1 MNKTVSGAIIILLL
15 LAAATWFLFP
25 PPLSEAEQIVRLLK
39 DTQAAANSG
48 NTRRVL
54 YSQSEQ
60 YSGAGGTKRQVR
72 LLLIQAAREGD
83 ISLTLNTPTVTVT
96 GDSATVE
103 LFAQA
108 ALRQGPG
115 SETRINSDVTLALR
129 KEDGKRLLVLP
140 ARVWR
145 IVSADVRT
153 GTEGFF

>member
-15 LAAATWFLFP
+15 LAAAGWFVFR
-25 PPLSEAEQIVRLLK
+25 PPLSETEQIVRLLK

-48 NTRRVL
+48 NIGRVL
-54 YSQSEQ
+54 SSLSEQ
-60 YSGAGGTKRQVR
+60 YSGTGGTKRQVR
-72 LLLIQAAREGD
+72 LLLIEAAREGD
-83 ISLTLNTPTVTVT
+83 ISLTLDTPTITVT
-96 GDSATVE
+96 GQTARVD

-108 ALRQGPG
+108 ALRQRPG

-153 GTEGFF
+153 GTEGSF

>member
-15 LAAATWFLFP
+15 LAAAASFVFR
-25 PPLSEAEQIVRLLK
+25 PPLSDTEQIVRLLK
-39 DTQAAANSG
+39 DTQAAANSENAG
-48 NTRRVL
+48 RVL
-54 YSQSEQ
+54 SSLSEQ
-60 YSGAGGTKRQVR
+60 YSGTGGTKKQVR
-72 LLLIQAAREGD
+72 LLLIQATREGD

-96 GDSATVE
+96 GETARVE

-115 SETRINSDVTLALR
+115 SETRISSDVTLALR
-129 KEDGKRLLVLP
+129 KEDGKRLLVIP

-153 GTEGFF
+153 GAEGFF